1 MTRSARFSDHSS
13 GHRFGTHPALC
24 AREQD
29 LRERL
34 ARCESRI
41 GAAGREGAR
50 MLSLGRERDGVQARL
65 AQVRGEL
72 ARRHG
77 AGSA

>member
-1 MTRSARFSDHSS
+1 MTKSARFSDHSC

-24 AREQD
+24 AREQE
-29 LRERL
+29 LSERL

-41 GAAGREGAR
+41 GAAGCEGAL
-50 MLSLGRERDGVQARL
+50 MLSLGRERDGMHARL
-65 AQVRGEL
+65 AQVRGEID
-72 ARRHG
+72 RRHG